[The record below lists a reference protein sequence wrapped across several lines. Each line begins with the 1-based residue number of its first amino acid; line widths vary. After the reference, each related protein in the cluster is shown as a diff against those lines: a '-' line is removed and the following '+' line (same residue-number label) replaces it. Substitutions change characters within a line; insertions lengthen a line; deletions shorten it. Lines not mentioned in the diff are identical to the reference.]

1 MHLKKEQLEMN
12 MEHKTGSN
20 LGKEHVKAIYCH
32 PSYLTYLQST
42 SCKILGL
49 NEAPAGIKIA
59 GRNINNLTYADV
71 TILIAESKEE
81 LKTLLVEG
89 ERGE

>member
-12 MEHKTGSN
+12 MEHITGSN
-20 LGKEHVKAIYCH
+20 LGKEHVKAIYSH

-49 NEAPAGIKIA
+49 NEAQAGIKIA

-81 LKTLLVEG
+81 LKKLLVEG